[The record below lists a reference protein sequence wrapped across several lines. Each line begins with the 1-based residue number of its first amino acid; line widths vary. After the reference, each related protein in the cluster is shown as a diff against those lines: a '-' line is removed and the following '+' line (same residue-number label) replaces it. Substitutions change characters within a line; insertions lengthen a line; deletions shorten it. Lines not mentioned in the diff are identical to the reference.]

1 MKRRFAPLWYDRFPH
16 RRRPAFPRQ
25 RSTIESRVAIV
36 GGGLTGCACAF
47 ALASA
52 RVPVVLLEAGRIG
65 SGSTAGDL
73 GLIREDFDA
82 SFSEAAAAHGVRAAR
97 TLWQGMRRASL
108 DLAAVLRRLRI
119 RCDLAPQDL
128 IHLAAADPRAARRHR
143 REYEARRAAGLE
155 HSWLT
160 AQQALRHTAVPSGGG
175 IRSRGAVLDPYR
187 ACIGLASAAAARGAV
202 IFEASEVRR
211 LRPRR
216 KDVEIVTAGGVVRAE
231 SVIVAASASVADLR
245 PLRRHLQP
253 REGYAVATE
262 PLPASVRRELGARSA
277 AIRDWESPP
286 HLLRWLKDDRAVIAG
301 AEQPPAG
308 GRAREQTLVQ
318 RTGQLMYELSLLYPP
333 ISGTQP
339 EHAWAYRFDE
349 TLDGLPYIGAH
360 RNFPHHLFA
369 LGLGRH
375 GAGGAWLAARLFLR
389 HLNGEPAKGD
399 ELFGFARV
407 LHGH

>member
-1 MKRRFAPLWYDRFPH
+1 
-16 RRRPAFPRQ
+16 
-25 RSTIESRVAIV
+25 
-36 GGGLTGCACAF
+36 
-47 ALASA
+47 
-52 RVPVVLLEAGRIG
+52 
-65 SGSTAGDL
+65 
-73 GLIREDFDA
+73 
-82 SFSEAAAAHGVRAAR
+82 
-97 TLWQGMRRASL
+97 
-108 DLAAVLRRLRI
+108 
-119 RCDLAPQDL
+119 
-128 IHLAAADPRAARRHR
+128 
-143 REYEARRAAGLE
+143 
-155 HSWLT
+155 
-160 AQQALRHTAVPSGGG
+160 
-175 IRSRGAVLDPYR
+175 
-187 ACIGLASAAAARGAV
+187 V

-211 LRPRR
+211 LRARR

-245 PLRRHLQP
+245 PLRRHLEP

-262 PLPASVRRELGARSA
+262 PLPASVRRELGERSA
-277 AIRDWESPP
+277 AVRDWENPP

-308 GRAREQTLVQ
+308 SRAREQTLVQ
-318 RTGQLMYELSLLYPP
+318 RTGQLMYELSLLYPA

-339 EHAWAYRFDE
+339 EHGWAYRFDE

-375 GAGGAWLAARLFLR
+375 GAAGAWLAARLFLR
-389 HLNGEPAKGD
+389 HLSGEPAKGD